1 MRKIKTAV
9 IGTGFMGKVHVEQI
23 RRLGNV
29 EVAAVAGIDEP
40 NARPFAEAIG
50 PCIVRCPHRRFRLV
64 NTCYAKCRSP

>member
-29 EVAAVAGIDEP
+29 EVAAVAGIDEA
-40 NARPFAEAIG
+40 NAK

-64 NTCYAKCRSP
+64 NTCYAKSRSP